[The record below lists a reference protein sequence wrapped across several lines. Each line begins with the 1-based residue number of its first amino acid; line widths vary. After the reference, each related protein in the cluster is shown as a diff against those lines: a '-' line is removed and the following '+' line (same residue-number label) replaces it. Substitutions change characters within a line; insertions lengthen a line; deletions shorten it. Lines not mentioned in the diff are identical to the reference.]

1 MKWTVHWKI
10 RVRGKSTACSLKMG
24 KASKQNSSDSLLY
37 FCLGGL
43 TIGLY
48 GKNGLMRETAER
60 FHEPATISCR
70 VYEMNHS
77 LLTTKNDS
85 PFHHSFDTP
94 SFAVECSKM
103 FYSKSFQHVWNTVW
117 VNFFAFFIR
126 ISPGELWGMG
136 SVIQHKN
143 WNKELT
149 QPTYFVQYNYSY
161 SIYYGDSQRFTAI
174 G

>member
-1 MKWTVHWKI
+1 
-10 RVRGKSTACSLKMG
+10 MG

-103 FYSKSFQHVWNTVW
+103 FYSKSFQRV
-117 VNFFAFFIR
+117 
-126 ISPGELWGMG
+126 
-136 SVIQHKN
+136 
-143 WNKELT
+143 
-149 QPTYFVQYNYSY
+149 
-161 SIYYGDSQRFTAI
+161 
-174 G
+174 